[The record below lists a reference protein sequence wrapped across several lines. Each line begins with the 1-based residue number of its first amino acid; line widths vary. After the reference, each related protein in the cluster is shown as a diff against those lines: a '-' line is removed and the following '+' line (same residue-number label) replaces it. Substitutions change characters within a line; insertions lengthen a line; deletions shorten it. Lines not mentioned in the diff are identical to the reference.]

1 MKSNF
6 KEVGTILEH
15 GELKKVYY
23 SKNNNKYYSLGEGPI
38 VEEITGSSLI
48 GTKVADY
55 LGEKVRK
62 KRMWHNGLI
71 YGLSLTTILAASSF
85 AGIYANSNPETIGYI
100 IDDDKSLD
108 DVIYLFQ
115 EKLNKN
121 NTINE
126 EQANILLSYLETLY
140 NKSNIDFI
148 HTLGIA
154 HRLETLDFS
163 IYQEENFID
172 ELENVIANKGT
183 LLSYMAASSLYNY
196 QNNLPNKSCTK
207 CFSEIMSLVDEDA
220 MSLIINNQED
230 KLYESIA
237 KSYGITKLRAKHLI
251 EALYQKSE
259 IEFFDMYRNILI
271 KRAQNQITLSS
282 YEQLMLVSDI
292 FGGDYYIEN
301 NLLSDEIVVLN
312 ASKDFSYNQYFK
324 KGSFKETTK
333 EHYIKELETMMNNTE
348 ANYQDADYRFLMYL
362 YFYYEYIN
370 FEEVPNPKAQE
381 LYELIV
387 EESRFPKEII
397 YQYLTS
403 SYIDPSKLLFIKP
416 QGILFNLDED
426 KLALFQEF
434 LLCLEEE
441 AKSNSFF
448 NRELDAYIKDFAATL
463 QEVCPELYEKWV
475 TSHKTHSSMLDELI
489 TFGKTKEEY
498 TLKYPS
504 E

>member
-6 KEVGTILEH
+6 KEVGTVLEH
-15 GELKKVYY
+15 GELKKIYY

-38 VEEITGSSLI
+38 VEEITGSALI

-85 AGIYANSNPETIGYI
+85 AGIYGNNNPETISYI

-126 EQANILLSYLETLY
+126 ENANKLLSYLETLY
-140 NKSNIDFI
+140 NKTNIDFV

-154 HRLETLDFS
+154 TRLETIDFS
-163 IYQEENFID
+163 LYQEENFID
-172 ELENVIANKGT
+172 ELENVITNKGT
-183 LLSYMAASSLYNY
+183 LLSYMVAISLYNY
-196 QNNLPNKSCTK
+196 QNDLPNKSCTK

-220 MSLIINNQED
+220 MSLIINDQED

-237 KSYGITKLRAKHLI
+237 KSYGITTLHAKRLI
-251 EALYQKSE
+251 EALYQKPE
-259 IEFFDMYRNILI
+259 TEFFDIYRNILI
-271 KRAQNQITLSS
+271 KRAENQITLSS

-292 FGGDYYIEN
+292 FDGDYYIEN

-312 ASKDFSYNQYFK
+312 SSKDFSYNQYFK
-324 KGSFKETTK
+324 KGSFEETTK
-333 EHYIKELETMMNNTE
+333 EHYIKELETMLDNTE

-362 YFYYEYIN
+362 YFYYEYIQ
-370 FEEVPNPKAQE
+370 FEEVPNPNAQE
-381 LYELIV
+381 LYEAL

-397 YQYLTS
+397 YQYLTNG
-403 SYIDPSKLLFIKP
+403 YIDPSKVLFIRP
-416 QGILFNLDED
+416 QGILFNFDED

-441 AKSNSFF
+441 AKNNSFF
-448 NRELDAYIKDFAATL
+448 NRELDAYIKNFAATL
-463 QEVCPELYEKWV
+463 QEVYPELYEKWV
-475 TSHKTHSSMLDELI
+475 VSYKTHSSMLDELI